1 MQCSYCGSTSKD
13 KLRFCESCGKPVGTG
28 VINQGMKR
36 PNRLVRSR
44 DDRVIS
50 GVAAGVANYWG
61 MDPSVVRIIWFLLIF
76 VGGTGLLLYILM
88 AIFVPEE

>member
-1 MQCSYCGSTSKD
+1 MQ
-13 KLRFCESCGKPVGTG
+13 
-28 VINQGMKR
+28 R
-36 PNRLVRSR
+36 PDRLLRSR

-61 MDPSVVRIIWFLLIF
+61 MDPSIVRIIWFLLIF
-76 VGGTGLLLYILM
+76 AGGTGLILYILM

>member
-1 MQCSYCGSTSKD
+1 MQCSYCGNTSND
-13 KLRFCESCGKPVGTG
+13 KSRFCESCGKPIGPG
-28 VINQGMKR
+28 VINQGMQK
-36 PNRLVRSR
+36 PNRLLRSK

-61 MDPSVVRIIWFLLIF
+61 MDPSIVRIIWFLLIF
-76 VGGTGLLLYILM
+76 AGGTGLILYILM